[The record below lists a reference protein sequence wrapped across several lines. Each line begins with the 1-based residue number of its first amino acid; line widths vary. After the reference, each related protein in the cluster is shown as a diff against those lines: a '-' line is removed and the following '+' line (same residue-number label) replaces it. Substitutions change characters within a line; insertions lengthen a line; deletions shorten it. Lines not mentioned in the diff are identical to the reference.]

1 MSFALVLEGAII
13 TAFVAIL
20 MGGRAKREN
29 GWKVLVGLVLICGLY
44 SLFSSLIGMLVV
56 GRGGGKVKEIWAN
69 VRVIGQLCHNV
80 VLCHLWRI
88 FMITMIGSLLG
99 GSWI

>member
-29 GWKVLVGLVLICGLY
+29 GWKVLVGLVLVCGLY
-44 SLFSSLIGMLVV
+44 SLFPP
-56 GRGGGKVKEIWAN
+56 
-69 VRVIGQLCHNV
+69 
-80 VLCHLWRI
+80 
-88 FMITMIGSLLG
+88 
-99 GSWI
+99 